1 MRAHLLFIP
10 LSSGGCGGSPS
21 SLTGFLLFGWGACRA
36 EGPGK
41 PFLLTTPSSLPS
53 PLPPGKLKS
62 ELDMLVGKCPEEPL
76 EGDMS
81 SPNSTGTQVRGR
93 AGLSLW
99 DLSKTKL
106 APNDPKSVSL
116 ALGSPAGDAGWE
128 GGPGGET

>member
-1 MRAHLLFIP
+1 MEEA
-10 LSSGGCGGSPS
+10 
-21 SLTGFLLFGWGACRA
+21 LTHGVPAIWVGACRA

-41 PFLLTTPSSLPS
+41 LFLLTTPSSLPS

-81 SPNSTGTQVRGR
+81 SPNSTGTQVSRR

-106 APNDPKSVSL
+106 AANDPKSVVSL
-116 ALGSPAGDAGWE
+116 ALGSPAGDAGWA